1 MKKIIKTIFTI
12 IFIVISIFSIKKLI
26 YNFSEDCLIT
36 ILFAGFLF
44 ALHIFTWI
52 APKKLMIY
60 VGK

>member
-1 MKKIIKTIFTI
+1 MKKIIKIIFTI

-36 ILFAGFLF
+36 ILFSGFLF

>member
-1 MKKIIKTIFTI
+1 MKKIIKIIFTI

-26 YNFSEDCLIT
+26 YNFFEDCLIT